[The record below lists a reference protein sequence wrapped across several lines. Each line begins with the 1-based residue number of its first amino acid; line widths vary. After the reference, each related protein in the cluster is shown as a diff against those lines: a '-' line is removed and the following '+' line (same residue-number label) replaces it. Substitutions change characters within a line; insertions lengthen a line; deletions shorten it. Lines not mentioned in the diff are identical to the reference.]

1 MACSGWSLHPRAVNH
16 RIVTLGDL
24 RLGVTALPNPS
35 HLVRVLTG
43 EDDAYDRMIVAT
55 ERDAGRELFLQG
67 WIGEPLTRS
76 EWRAAGAALFPDAH
90 VVVFERREGEVVR
103 VVRMTV

>member
-1 MACSGWSLHPRAVNH
+1 MPSHGSIAH

-24 RLGVTALPNPS
+24 RLGVTAIPNPS
-35 HLVRVLTG
+35 HLVRVLTS
-43 EDDAYDRMIVAT
+43 ENDAYDRMIVAT

-76 EWRAAGAALFPDAH
+76 EWRAAGAALFPQAQ
-90 VVVFERREGEVVR
+90 VVVFERREGDAIR
-103 VVRMTV
+103 VVRIPV